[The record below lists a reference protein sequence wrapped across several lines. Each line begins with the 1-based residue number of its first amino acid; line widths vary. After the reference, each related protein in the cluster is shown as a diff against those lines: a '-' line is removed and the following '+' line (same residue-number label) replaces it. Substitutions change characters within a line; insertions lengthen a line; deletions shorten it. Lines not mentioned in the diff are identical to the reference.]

1 MFSACFYSDIFH
13 VLCVTYQEE
22 NSYTKLRSLIK
33 TLLSVGGDSVEV
45 MYTTEEWEVIT
56 LIIEESEYV
65 RYHGIGNGE

>member
-1 MFSACFYSDIFH
+1 
-13 VLCVTYQEE
+13 VTYQEE